1 MIYGW
6 SSCNI
11 RWNCELLLGL
21 LVVLVVVV
29 FCSFL
34 VLRVLTV
41 NSKPPGSPW
50 LSVDRGLS
58 TEDSSFLGPIS
69 DSLLFCTLR
78 GLVDWGGDEQGR
90 RLKEQECRKCSLVG
104 AFGSEF
110 LVTGVCARARTN
122 TLRCTEG
129 KDETEICSHPQILQ
143 SCCLLL
149 WNSKHF
155 RSDKGG

>member
-34 VLRVLTV
+34 VLRVLTEQQT
-41 NSKPPGSPW
+41 SRQP
-50 LSVDRGLS
+50 LAQCHQLS